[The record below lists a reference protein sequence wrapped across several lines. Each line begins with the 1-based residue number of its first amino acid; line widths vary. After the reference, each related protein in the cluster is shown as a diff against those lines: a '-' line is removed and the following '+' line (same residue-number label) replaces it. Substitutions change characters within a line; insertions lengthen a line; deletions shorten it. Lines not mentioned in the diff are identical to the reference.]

1 MRSGRLP
8 MKRFEKKLW
17 LGLIV
22 MALLSPLG
30 IILPKK
36 FGAEDAWGEWSLDTL
51 ERLLGYIPEGLKR
64 TADIWVA
71 PIPDYNFGGDGALV
85 ITKTLSYIVSGIIG
99 IILASIIMKI
109 ISKQLFKDDK

>member
-71 PIPDYNFGGDGALV
+71 PIPDYTFGGEGAV
-85 ITKTLSYIVSGIIG
+85 VTTKILSTIVSGIIG

-109 ISKQLFKDDK
+109 ISKLLFKDDK